1 MMRQIS
7 KYLLMSMLLLAF
19 VSSPFTNITKHPTQ
33 HTAYADDSI
42 EQRVDE
48 LIRKMTLEQKVGQMF
63 MVSIYGTRMSD
74 PNERFLRQ
82 YQPGAIALFG
92 SNLDYQST
100 TETTDYINVLQQI
113 VIESSGIPML
123 VAVDQE
129 GGRVWRLVNGFT
141 HFPEPLYLGAAADP
155 NIAYAVGQA
164 LGREIK
170 GVGVN
175 MNLAPVVDLTTR
187 FDNLTPT
194 SVLFQRTMGEDP
206 VVVGEL
212 SGMLAR
218 GMADAGVI
226 GVVKHFPGHSPTRT
240 DSHTDLA
247 VVDIDRQTFE
257 ERNLRAFR
265 LAIEYGAEVVMVG
278 HLYYP
283 AIEPVENLPASLSP
297 TMMGILRHDLGFD
310 GVIMTDALGMGAIL
324 NHHNAEDAA
333 LLAIDAGAD
342 ILAMGPNMA
351 FAKQKSSME
360 AVVTAVNSGELSEGR
375 IDESVRRILLLKARH
390 HLLDWEPLD
399 SSDPAT
405 RIQQE
410 LTSPV
415 MTQAFESAVTVLQDK
430 NGLLPLRPT
439 DNVALIFPAIY
450 NDIGKTCSQYLPD
463 AEILG
468 YTYFVADWEYVST
481 RKLGESADKIIIFVE
496 TLYVNTEQAALI
508 ERLPPEKTV
517 VVSLATPYDW
527 EFIKPEFRP
536 SGYVAAYANIPEAQQ
551 AVCRVLAGVVPTRGM
566 LPLTMTDF
574 NIGSGL
580 VYDAQPISTASNPTP
595 QGDMVITPTP

>member
-1 MMRQIS
+1 MKRIQKHLLIS
-7 KYLLMSMLLLAF
+7 VVLLAL
-19 VSSPFTNITKHPTQ
+19 VSSSFASHPAPPIV
-33 HTAYADDSI
+33 HADDPI
-42 EQRVDE
+42 EQRVDD
-48 LIRKMTLEQKVGQMF
+48 LIQNMTLEQKVGQMF

-82 YQPGAIALFG
+82 YEPGAIALFG

-113 VIESSGIPML
+113 AMESSGIPML

-155 NIAYAVGQA
+155 DIAFAVGQSV
-164 LGREIK
+164 GREIK

-212 SGMLAR
+212 SGAMVR
-218 GMADAGVI
+218 GMADSGVI

-247 VVDIDRQTFE
+247 VVDIDRQAFE
-257 ERNLRAFR
+257 DRNLQTFR

-297 TMMGILRHDLGFD
+297 TMMGILRHDLGFE
-310 GVIMTDALGMGAIL
+310 GVIMTDALSMGAIL
-324 NHHNAEDAA
+324 NHHNAEEAA
-333 LLAIDAGAD
+333 LMAINAGAD

-360 AVVTAVNSGELSEGR
+360 AVVEAVKNGELSEQR

-390 HLLDWEPLD
+390 NLLDWEPLD
-399 SSDPAT
+399 SANPAT
-405 RIQQE
+405 RIQQD
-410 LTSPV
+410 LTSPI
-415 MTQAFESAVTVLQDK
+415 MERAFESAVTVLSDT
-430 NGLLPLRPT
+430 NSLLPLRPT

-450 NDIGKTCSQYLPD
+450 SDIGKTCTQYLPD
-463 AEILG
+463 AQVLG
-468 YTYFVADWEYVST
+468 YTYFVADWEYTAT
-481 RKLGESADKIIIFVE
+481 RKLGQTADKIIIFVE

-508 ERLPPEKTV
+508 ERLPPEKTL

-536 SGYVAAYANIPEAQQ
+536 SGYVAAYANIAEAQQ
-551 AVCRVLAGVVPTRGM
+551 AACRVLTGVVSTRGM
-566 LPLTMTDF
+566 LPLTMADF

-595 QGDMVITPTP
+595 QNTLTP

>member
-1 MMRQIS
+1 MMKQIQ
-7 KYLLMSMLLLAF
+7 KYLLMSVILLTL
-19 VSSPFTNITKHPTQ
+19 VSSSFANFAHHPTPP
-33 HTAYADDSI
+33 TAYADDPI
-42 EQRVDE
+42 EQRVED
-48 LIRKMTLEQKVGQMF
+48 LIHTMTLEQKVGQMF

-74 PNERFLRQ
+74 PNLRFLRL

-92 SNLDYQST
+92 TNLDYQSA

-113 VIESSGIPML
+113 AVETSGIPMFI
-123 VAVDQE
+123 AVDQE

-155 NIAYAVGQA
+155 NIAYAVG
-164 LGREIK
+164 LSVGREIS

-212 SGMLAR
+212 SGMMVR
-218 GMADAGVI
+218 GMSDAGVI

-240 DSHTDLA
+240 DSHSDLA

-257 ERNLRAFR
+257 ERNLQAFR

-283 AIEPVENLPASLSP
+283 ALEPVENLPASLSP
-297 TMMGILRHDLGFD
+297 TMMNILRDDLGFD
-310 GVIMTDALGMGAIL
+310 GVIMTDALSMGAIL
-324 NHHNAEDAA
+324 NHHNAEEAA

-342 ILAMGPNMA
+342 LLAMGPNMA

-360 AVVTAVNSGELSEGR
+360 AVVAAVNSGELSERR

-390 HLLDWEPLD
+390 NILDWEPLD

-410 LTSPV
+410 LTPPV
-415 MTQAFESAVTVLQDK
+415 MTQAFESALTVLQD
-430 NGLLPLRPT
+430 NNSLLPLRPT
-439 DNVALIFPAIY
+439 DHVALIFPAIY
-450 NDIGKTCSQYLPD
+450 GDIGKTCTQYLPD

-468 YTYFVADWEYVST
+468 YTYFVADWEYTAT
-481 RKLGESADKIIIFVE
+481 RKIGETADKIIIFVE
-496 TLYVNTEQAALI
+496 TLYANTEQAALI

-536 SGYVAAYANIPEAQQ
+536 SGYVVAYANTPEAQQ
-551 AVCRVLAGVVPTRGM
+551 ATCRVLAGAVPTRGM

-580 VYDAQPISTASNPTP
+580 VYEAQPTSTASNPTP
-595 QGDMVITPTP
+595 QDAP

>member
-7 KYLLMSMLLLAF
+7 KYLLMSMLLLAL

-113 VIESSGIPML
+113 AIETSGIPML

-226 GVVKHFPGHSPTRT
+226 GVIKHFPGHSPTRT

-247 VVDIDRQTFE
+247 VVDIDHQTFE
-257 ERNLRAFR
+257 ERNLQAFR

-283 AIEPVENLPASLSP
+283 
-297 TMMGILRHDLGFD
+297 
-310 GVIMTDALGMGAIL
+310 
-324 NHHNAEDAA
+324 
-333 LLAIDAGAD
+333 
-342 ILAMGPNMA
+342 
-351 FAKQKSSME
+351 
-360 AVVTAVNSGELSEGR
+360 
-375 IDESVRRILLLKARH
+375 
-390 HLLDWEPLD
+390 
-399 SSDPAT
+399 
-405 RIQQE
+405 
-410 LTSPV
+410 
-415 MTQAFESAVTVLQDK
+415 
-430 NGLLPLRPT
+430 
-439 DNVALIFPAIY
+439 
-450 NDIGKTCSQYLPD
+450 
-463 AEILG
+463 
-468 YTYFVADWEYVST
+468 
-481 RKLGESADKIIIFVE
+481 
-496 TLYVNTEQAALI
+496 
-508 ERLPPEKTV
+508 
-517 VVSLATPYDW
+517 
-527 EFIKPEFRP
+527 
-536 SGYVAAYANIPEAQQ
+536 
-551 AVCRVLAGVVPTRGM
+551 
-566 LPLTMTDF
+566 
-574 NIGSGL
+574 
-580 VYDAQPISTASNPTP
+580 
-595 QGDMVITPTP
+595 